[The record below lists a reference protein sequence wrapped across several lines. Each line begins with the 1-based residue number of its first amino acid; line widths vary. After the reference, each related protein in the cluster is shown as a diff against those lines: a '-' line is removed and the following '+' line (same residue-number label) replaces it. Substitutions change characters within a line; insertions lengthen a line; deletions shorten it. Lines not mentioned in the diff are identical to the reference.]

1 MEEEEEEEARSE
13 RGRGRNGEKGDPEKG
28 ERRGIYTSC
37 QTTLSLFAVGL
48 GCVCVSWS
56 LS

>member
-28 ERRGIYTSC
+28 ERRGIYTAC
-37 QTTLSLFAVGL
+37 QITLSLFAVGL

>member
-13 RGRGRNGEKGDPEKG
+13 RGRGRNGEKGEKG
-28 ERRGIYTSC
+28 ERRGIYTAC

-48 GCVCVSWS
+48 GCVCV
-56 LS
+56 